1 MNDGDEVGT
10 SLELHGGG
18 ASLVELE
25 AGVASQAAREES
37 EVKAAVV
44 LARNFPRDE
53 QAAFVA
59 MQRSARRPTF
69 ALGAL
74 YSFPRG
80 GRAITGPSVKMAREM
95 ARCWGNLQ
103 HGIRLL
109 SMDQDYVHVEGWA
122 WDLQTNTRVG
132 SEAKFKRLVQRKQ
145 GGQTVWQEPDERDL
159 RELVNKHGAVCVR
172 NSILQL
178 MAPDVVDEL
187 ERMCLATNQKAAEGD
202 IEEDRD
208 QVLRSLAA
216 AFANIGVTTKMLEQY
231 VGHAL
236 EVITPAELVDLRAV
250 FTALRDGTA
259 DRGAYF
265 DLPGGGAQSTKASKL
280 EQKLADA
287 HAKEAMEKSAAENP
301 SGAGGAKTKAPA
313 AGNVDLVARAKA
325 AREKATQEQ
334 QAAAEQP
341 DPARAEAQ
349 AQEAA
354 GDEAPR
360 EYETVKGDS
369 TLYVEK
375 DQAEPEEYDMP
386 ASPTVQRLRD
396 EAEAKGPEADDDDE
410 VRVIDGNW
418 VGAFPNLKDDLP
430 RILSKIEDP
439 QVLVNMAMTD
449 GRVKG
454 RPLYATRLC
463 EFALLPVLKLIPTD
477 GFGDDLI
484 IEMLCIDER
493 EGSENRLVASLK
505 ARGIDIADGTEL

>member
-1 MNDGDEVGT
+1 MMDEDEVGT
-10 SLELHGGG
+10 TLQLHGGSD
-18 ASLVELE
+18 SLVGLE

-59 MQRSARRPTF
+59 MQRSAKRPTF

-80 GRAITGPSVKMAREM
+80 GKAITGPSVKMAREM

-109 SMDQDYVHVEGWA
+109 SMDADYVHVEGWA

-132 SEAKFKRLVQRKQ
+132 SEAKFKRLIQR
-145 GGQTVWQEPDERDL
+145 GDGWVEPDERDL

-216 AFANIGVTTKMLEQY
+216 AFSNMGVTTKMLEQY

-259 DRGAYF
+259 ERGAYF
-265 DLPGGGAQSTKASKL
+265 DLPGGGAQSKASSKL
-280 EQKLADA
+280 EEKLRAA
-287 HAKEAMEKSAAENP
+287 HADEDPAEDAAAAKAASVDAQKAMAGDDMPASPTVQRLRAEAEERAENAGGSELEGVQDEQAKPEPNPYP
-301 SGAGGAKTKAPA
+301 SGIGGAKTKTPS
-313 AGNVDLVARAKA
+313 AGKVDLVARAKA

-334 QAAAEQP
+334 AEL
-341 DPARAEAQ
+341 E
-349 AQEAA
+349 E
-354 GDEAPR
+354 GDE
-360 EYETVKGDS
+360 
-369 TLYVEK
+369 
-375 DQAEPEEYDMP
+375 
-386 ASPTVQRLRD
+386 
-396 EAEAKGPEADDDDE
+396 E
-410 VRVIDGNW
+410 VRVVDGQW
-418 VGAFPNLKDDLP
+418 VGAYPNLKEDLP
-430 RILSKIEDP
+430 RILGKIDDP
-439 QVLVNMAMTD
+439 QVVVNMLLGD
-449 GRVKG
+449 GRKKG
-454 RPLYATRLC
+454 VPLYMKRLC
-463 EFALLPVLKLIPTD
+463 RFDLLAVLKVIPE
-477 GFGDDLI
+477 GEAGDDVV
-484 IEMLCIDER
+484 IELLGVDDR

-505 ARGIDIADGTEL
+505 ARGIDIGEEEDDG